1 MSKKH
6 VYILAIESSCDDT
19 AVAVLKNKKVLSNIV
34 ANQKIHKQYGGVVP
48 ELASR
53 AHQKNIIPIVEIALK
68 ESNVNKNQLNAIAF
82 TKGPGLLGSLLVG
95 VNFAK
100 SLALSLGIPCIE
112 VNHMHAHILSHFI
125 ENNKIIP
132 NFPYLCLT
140 VSGGHTQLVIVKNY
154 SSIEII
160 GKTLDDAAGEA
171 FDKTAKILGIEY
183 PGGPLMDKYAKNGN
197 HLKFNFSK
205 SKVPELNFS
214 FSGIKTNVLYFVKDQ
229 LKIDKNFIENN
240 LKDLCASIQHTI
252 IEMLTEKLI
261 VASKKTK
268 INNIAISGGVAAN
281 SYLRN
286 QLKKLAEKYNWKIFI
301 PKTEY
306 CTDNAAMIGLV
317 AYLKYLNNQFSKIN
331 STAKARLN
339 F

>member
-19 AVAVLKNKKVLSNIV
+19 AVAVLKNKKVLSNIIT
-34 ANQKIHKQYGGVVP
+34 NQKIHKKYGGVVP

-53 AHQKNIIPIVEIALK
+53 AHQKNIIPIVEVALK
-68 ESNVNKNQLNAIAF
+68 KSNLNKNQLNAIAF

-112 VNHMHAHILSHFI
+112 VHHMHAHILSHFI
-125 ENNKIIP
+125 ENNKVIP

-140 VSGGHTQLVIVKNY
+140 VSGGHTQLVIVKDY
-154 SSIEII
+154 FSIEII

-171 FDKTAKILGIEY
+171 FDKTAKTLGIEY

-197 HLKFNFSK
+197 NLKFNFSK
-205 SKVPELNFS
+205 SKVPQLNFS
-214 FSGIKTNVLYFVKDQ
+214 FSGIKTNVLYFIKDQ
-229 LKIDKNFIENN
+229 LKIDKHFIKNN
-240 LKDLCASIQHTI
+240 LEDLCASIQHTI
-252 IEMLTEKLI
+252 IEMLMEKL
-261 VASKKTK
+261 VLGSKKTK

-286 QLKKLAEKYNWKIFI
+286 QLKKSAKKHNWKIFI
-301 PKTEY
+301 PKVEY

-317 AYLKYLNNQFSKIN
+317 GYLKYLNNEFSEIN
-331 STAKARLN
+331 STAKARLT